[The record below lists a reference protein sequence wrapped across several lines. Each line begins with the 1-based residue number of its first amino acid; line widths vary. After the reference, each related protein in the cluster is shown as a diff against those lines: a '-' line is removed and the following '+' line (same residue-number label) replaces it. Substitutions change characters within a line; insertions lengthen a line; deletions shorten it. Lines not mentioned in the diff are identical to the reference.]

1 MPSNV
6 TERTQIL
13 GENDLFFD
21 DDLEEEDLGFRY
33 DQFTPKN
40 QVSCQKRSLLCYIVV
55 GFIVT
60 LTAGILIGRFTAPTD
75 KNISNLSRS
84 SSSWSYNSTVSKD
97 VLNEIKAE
105 NIRNNLKILTN
116 KPHVAGS
123 EQNEEYLVNFIKD
136 RWESYLD
143 AVEVFPYDVLLSF
156 PNETDKNYVAMTYPN
171 GSVTRKST
179 PDEKSITEDEKNA
192 TIVSAFNAYSPP
204 GHVEGNMF
212 YVNFGRREDF
222 ALLAIEGINV
232 SGSICVARYGYIFRG
247 DKVKFAE
254 QHNCSA
260 LVLYSDPLDYGGFS
274 VNSWEEK
281 SSDNSSYPNSW
292 WLPMNG
298 FQRGTIMTAVGDPL
312 TPGYPAFLGN
322 FTYRIP
328 VTEATLPTIP
338 VLPISYKDAYQY
350 LSILNGTDAPDDWQG
365 GFKLKYKFG
374 GSFVASHT
382 DCKAVVH
389 VANYM
394 QRKVVRTVIGYIRG
408 AVEPDRY
415 VLLGNH
421 RDAWTFG
428 GADPSSGTAVV
439 LEVSRAIAEVVKG
452 GKLRPRRTLVFCNW
466 AAEEYGLIGSTE
478 WVEQMEKR
486 LLMQAVSYTNI
497 DIAVQGTF
505 SFRAFACPS
514 LNQLLFNATKSVT
527 NPNYNEIMLG
537 RSTVY
542 DTWLHNMAD
551 HEISGQ
557 PFVHNLGSGSD
568 YTSFLQKSGVA
579 SVDIRYTFDGTK
591 NISSYPV
598 YHSLHDTFE
607 YFENFLDRDFN
618 FSVAVAS
625 VAAES
630 VLQMSSLVVLPLNP
644 LDTARELTIMAKYL
658 QDSYKDIFNAKNISL
673 DELHRIIQVFNEAAN
688 ELMRQVKELNESSSD
703 IHVRMINDK
712 LFTIN
717 RGFLDF
723 KGLSGRR
730 YFRNVVF
737 APSSL
742 NSYNGAGFPSVNDA
756 AIEAEKGGSLENV
769 KKELSILCIEIL
781 SAAQLMRNL

>member
-1 MPSNV
+1 MGNSNPV
-6 TERTQIL
+6 FTNEI
-13 GENDLFFD
+13 DV
-21 DDLEEEDLGFRY
+21 Y
-33 DQFTPKN
+33 DEKHY
-40 QVSCQKRSLLCYIVV
+40 QKPLLHVNKSSKPRSTLWYFPAALALVV
-55 GFIVT
+55 GLCFGFLLSHYVSK
-60 LTAGILIGRFTAPTD
+60 LD
-75 KNISNLSRS
+75 KNKDQEPS
-84 SSSWSYNSTVSKD
+84 STFFLRYTSDIKHD

-116 KPHVAGS
+116 KPHIAGS

-156 PNETDKNYVAMTYPN
+156 PNETDKNYVGITYPN

-179 PDEKSITEDEKNA
+179 PDEKPVTEDEKNA
-192 TIVSAFNAYSPP
+192 TILSAFNAYSPP

-212 YVNFGRREDF
+212 YVNYGREIDF
-222 ALLAIEGINV
+222 IALANKGINV
-232 SGSICVARYGYIFRG
+232 SGSICIARYGEAFRG
-247 DKVKFAE
+247 DIASFAE
-254 QHNCSA
+254 KYKCSA
-260 LVLYSDPLDYGGFS
+260 VVLYSDPFDSAG
-274 VNSWEEK
+274 VTDHSWTP
-281 SSDNSSYPNSW
+281 STTDDNVYPNTW
-292 WLPMNG
+292 WLPSTS
-298 FQRGTIMTAVGDPL
+298 FQRGSLLEESGDPL
-312 TPGYPAFLGN
+312 TPGYPSLN

-328 VTEATLPTIP
+328 ISEAPFLTIP
-338 VLPISYKDAYQY
+338 VLPIGYKDAYQY

-382 DCKAVVH
+382 DCKGVVH
-389 VANYM
+389 VANYL

-415 VLLGNH
+415 VLFGNH

-439 LEVSRAIAEVVKG
+439 LEVSRAIAKVVKG
-452 GKLRPRRTLVFCNW
+452 GKWRPRRTLVFCNW
-466 AAEEYGLIGSTE
+466 AAEEYGLLGSTE
-478 WVEQMEKR
+478 WVEQMQKR
-486 LLMQAVSYTNI
+486 LMLQAVSYLNI
-497 DIAVQGTF
+497 DIAVHGKKTF
-505 SFRAFACPS
+505 LGMACPS
-514 LNQLLFNATKSVT
+514 LQNLLFNATKSVA
-527 NPNYNEIMLG
+527 NPNYNEIMQG

-542 DTWLHNMAD
+542 DTWLYNMPD
-551 HEISGQ
+551 SNVPDQ
-557 PFVHNLGSGSD
+557 PHVPPVGSGSD
-568 YTSFLQKSGVA
+568 FTQFLQLSGVA
-579 SVDIRYTFDGTK
+579 AMDIRYNFDSK
-591 NISSYPV
+591 LNISQYPV
-598 YHSLHDTFE
+598 YHTLHDTFE

-673 DELHRIIQVFNEAAN
+673 DELHRVIQVFNEAAN

-723 KGLSGRR
+723 HGLPDRPF
-730 YFRNVVF
+730 YRNVVF
-737 APSSL
+737 APSYH
-742 NSYNGAGFPSVNDA
+742 NSYSGAAFPAVNDA
-756 AIEAEKGGSLENV
+756 ATVAERGGSLV
-769 KKELSILCIEIL
+769 AVRKALSILCVEIL
-781 SAAQLMRNL
+781 SAAQLMRNF